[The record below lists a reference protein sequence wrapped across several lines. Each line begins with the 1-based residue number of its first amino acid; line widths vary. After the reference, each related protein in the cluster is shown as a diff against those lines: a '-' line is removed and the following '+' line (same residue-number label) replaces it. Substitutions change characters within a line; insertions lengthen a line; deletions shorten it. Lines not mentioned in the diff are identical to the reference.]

1 MRKLKQVFSFS
12 CICQPTTACRKN
24 SGHLQPR
31 GNRDE
36 EIGFGVRPPRAF
48 GRFETGS
55 KFRRNGND
63 FFSALAKVIFFLK
76 KNLFLSDCF
85 CSEATKILFQND
97 FLALQLRKSAL
108 GFTFG
113 STRIWLRG
121 WVVIGHYGNGLGSN
135 RGGERLTHFSV
146 QGRLDSSLTVLH
158 SKL

>member
-12 CICQPTTACRKN
+12 CFCQPTTACRKN

-63 FFSALAKVIFFLK
+63 FFSALAKVFFLK

-97 FLALQLRKSAL
+97 FLALQLREKREWLQLSLNMARGSQVSAE
-108 GFTFG
+108 GPA
-113 STRIWLRG
+113 
-121 WVVIGHYGNGLGSN
+121 
-135 RGGERLTHFSV
+135 EDAE
-146 QGRLDSSLTVLH
+146 GRREWYRPQ
-158 SKL
+158 